1 MKGDAYLKCIEPKCG
16 LEYPIESTVVQCDH
30 GHLLDV
36 KYKNKPSTDLK
47 EVFYDRRDPKG
58 NIFNESGVWRFREL
72 LNFCQVDT
80 ENQNECE
87 RFLVS
92 LDGAEGRLSK
102 PYHMSKASSF
112 IGIKNENLWLQPE
125 GYNPSG
131 SFKDNGMATAVTHAK
146 LVGAKKNCLCIN
158 R

>member
-1 MKGDAYLKCIEPKCG
+1 MQDDAYLKCIDPNCG
-16 LEYPIESTVVQCDH
+16 LEYPITSTNVQCEH

-36 KYKNKPSTDLK
+36 KYKNKPSTSLK
-47 EVFYDRRDPKG
+47 EIFYKRRNPQG

-72 LNFCQVDT
+72 LNFCQIDT
-80 ENQNECE
+80 ENIEECSKY
-87 RFLVS
+87 LVS

-102 PYHMSKASSF
+102 PYRMSKAAEL
-112 IGIKNENLWLQPE
+112 IGMSNDNLWLQPE

-146 LVGAKKNCLCIN
+146 MIGAKKIVCAST
-158 R
+158 